1 MSNESKIVDSNG
13 RPLVA
18 EECSTGCCNSCSG
31 CEDEDCAVGECSQ
44 EELPDSA
51 EEDQKMLERQYIK
64 NPFEDSFMPIA
75 LIESAGKTYIGGVAE
90 LYESSCILTH
100 PVLFREMLSQEGA
113 LQVGMQTPYM
123 VLGCIDSIQRK
134 YDSIYILRNSRPQDM
149 RLADEYEKNY
159 TQTRLGESGIVQ
171 PTQEDMI
178 QLARG

>member
-1 MSNESKIVDSNG
+1 
-13 RPLVA
+13 
-18 EECSTGCCNSCSG
+18 
-31 CEDEDCAVGECSQ
+31 
-44 EELPDSA
+44 
-51 EEDQKMLERQYIK
+51 
-64 NPFEDSFMPIA
+64 MPIA

-123 VLGCIDSIQRK
+123 VLGCIDSLQLK
-134 YDSIYILRNSRPQDM
+134 YDSIYILLNSRPQDM
-149 RLADEYEKNY
+149 KLAGEYEKNY
-159 TQTRLGESGIVQ
+159 TQTRLSESGIVQ